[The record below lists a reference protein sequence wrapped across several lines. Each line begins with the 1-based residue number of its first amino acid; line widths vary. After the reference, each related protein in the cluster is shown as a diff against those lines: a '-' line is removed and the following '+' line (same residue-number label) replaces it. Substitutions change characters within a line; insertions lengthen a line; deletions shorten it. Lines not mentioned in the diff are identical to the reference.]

1 MDGGWKEIIKDYT
14 EEFFRFFLPK
24 MHKAIDFSK
33 GVSFLDKE
41 LNEIVSDSDNIK
53 READLLLEV
62 CLKVGITK
70 LILIH
75 LEVQSYRD
83 DSFPERMYVYN
94 YRIYDKYRKNI
105 VSIALLID
113 NSMNYRPGSFTL
125 GQFDCAVHFSF
136 PVIKLLDFADAAATE
151 NNNPFSIVTRVQ
163 LAKLK
168 SENNSD
174 KRYSFRME
182 LTKEL
187 YKKQYSREDIIRLY
201 RFIDYILK
209 LPKPKVLQFKK
220 ELAQFEEVY
229 KMPYITSTERLAR
242 EEGIHL
248 GIEQGI
254 EQGKNK
260 GQIINAQAYI
270 LKVLEIRFNT
280 VPEILRQQILFCGD
294 LNKLDELLQ
303 NALLAASLSELEL
316 LDDPGGRPR

>member
-1 MDGGWKEIIKDYT
+1 
-14 EEFFRFFLPK
+14 
-24 MHKAIDFSK
+24 
-33 GVSFLDKE
+33 
-41 LNEIVSDSDNIK
+41 
-53 READLLLEV
+53 
-62 CLKVGITK
+62 
-70 LILIH
+70 
-75 LEVQSYRD
+75 
-83 DSFPERMYVYN
+83 
-94 YRIYDKYRKNI
+94 
-105 VSIALLID
+105 
-113 NSMNYRPGSFTL
+113 MNYRLGSFTL

-254 EQGKNK
+254 VQGIVQGVEQGVELGIKQGVEQGKNK

-303 NALLAASLSELEL
+303 NALIAASLSELEL